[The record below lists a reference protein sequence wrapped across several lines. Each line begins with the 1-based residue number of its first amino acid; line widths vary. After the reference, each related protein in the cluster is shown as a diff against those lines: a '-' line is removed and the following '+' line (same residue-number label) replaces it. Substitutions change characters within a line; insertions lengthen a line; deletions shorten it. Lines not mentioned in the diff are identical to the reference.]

1 MKSVLFLIFISLPL
15 FAFLQP
21 SKSNLYSTQQPKS
34 KKQTLKHWGFAR
46 VSINI
51 RATEIDHENQPFD
64 STSVKMRLLKAPI
77 VAREVYYIAIST
89 DKKGRFEYNKVSRS
103 ANDSYKETTSIGIS
117 ASDDKQALLD
127 NKRTYISIGIKGP
140 QNMGCGVGFNLS
152 LTQENKKIKITP
164 AMSSNYQRMINISPK
179 LDKNSLQRYIL
190 FSDLDIKLLPG
201 EEFPFE
207 HN

>member
-89 DKKGRFEYNKVSRS
+89 DTKANFEYNKVTHS
-103 ANDSYKETTSIGIS
+103 AGDSYKETTNIEVF
-117 ASDDKQALLD
+117 ASHELLD
-127 NKRTYISIGIKGP
+127 KKRITFFLGIKTP
-140 QNMGCGVGFNLS
+140 YKMGCGVAFNLP
-152 LTQENKKIKITP
+152 LTQKNKKIQITP
-164 AMSSNYQRMINISPK
+164 DTSSNYQRMIKISSK
-179 LDKNSLQRYIL
+179 YDKNSLQRYIL
-190 FSDLDIKLLPG
+190 FSDLVIKLLPG

-207 HN
+207 HD